1 MLRAVVVGATEEVRR
16 SCKLL
21 PTKLQTT
28 TVRVAS
34 SYQQSCKGLHGSC
47 QRPPQELQASC
58 YSTPRRPSSPAKV
71 VAHGRAAPASSLCF
85 VRSNGVLVGDVLQAG
100 GLCCKELPP
109 GGRRSKELPPGS
121 RRRPQL
127 TAELRVGSNGS
138 GGGGFFPILQR
149 MLGVIQ
155 KKSWTTM
162 GLFAN
167 CCQVFFYLV
176 VPIFLLPTALW
187 YGWVYAMDTEPYY
200 SVAIDFVS
208 SLDPATDL
216 GHRPALDPE
225 FKLTTRVASC
235 RFWAGRCIERG
246 MYSRC
251 PTAASRSLLA

>member
-1 MLRAVVVGATEEVRR
+1 MGT
-16 SCKLL
+16 
-21 PTKLQTT
+21 
-28 TVRVAS
+28 
-34 SYQQSCKGLHGSC
+34 
-47 QRPPQELQASC
+47 
-58 YSTPRRPSSPAKV
+58 
-71 VAHGRAAPASSLCF
+71 
-85 VRSNGVLVGDVLQAG
+85 
-100 GLCCKELPP
+100 CCKELPP